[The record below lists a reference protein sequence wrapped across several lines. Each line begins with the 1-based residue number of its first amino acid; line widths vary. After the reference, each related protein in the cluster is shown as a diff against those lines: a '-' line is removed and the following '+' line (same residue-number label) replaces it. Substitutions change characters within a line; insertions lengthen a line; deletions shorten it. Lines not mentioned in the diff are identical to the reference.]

1 MTKKKNNCIPI
12 FFPNFRPFFTLP
24 FSVYPPPDDRH
35 APSTKRGDQPTA
47 RRPYMAN
54 ILYYTLNFTST
65 GSPSPRSGGALP
77 PPSPYTPTSTPHV
90 GPWLAPHTSHILFF
104 FKKKCQKFFGALSLG
119 PQGSRPH
126 FRIPLLTLHT
136 LKFFPPLHLYLRLQ
150 RSGGPFPP
158 PSPLHHPEEIP

>member
-24 FSVYPPPDDRH
+24 SSVYPPPDDRH
-35 APSTKRGDQPTA
+35 APSTNRGDQPTA

-77 PPSPYTPTSTPHV
+77 PPSPLHPNLHAPCWTMAGPSHVSYT
-90 GPWLAPHTSHILFF
+90 IFF
-104 FKKKCQKFFGALSLG
+104 QKKMSKIFW
-119 PQGSRPH
+119 
-126 FRIPLLTLHT
+126 
-136 LKFFPPLHLYLRLQ
+136 
-150 RSGGPFPP
+150 GPFPGP
-158 PSPLHHPEEIP
+158 PGLTTPFSNSPSHATYPQIFPTSPPLFTPTAKRWTFSSTVTPTPP